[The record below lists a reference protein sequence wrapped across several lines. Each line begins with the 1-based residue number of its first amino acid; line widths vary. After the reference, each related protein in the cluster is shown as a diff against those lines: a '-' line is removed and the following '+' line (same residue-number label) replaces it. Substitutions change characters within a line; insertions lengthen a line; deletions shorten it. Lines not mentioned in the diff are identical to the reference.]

1 MTAWNALEL
10 EAALEEAPTIGARLD
25 IAHAAMAA
33 LGLGA
38 LIYDYAPVAY
48 THEGE
53 LITPSFFGMRE
64 VPDDMVDLWSSSGFY
79 QIDPVQHLALNSP
92 RPFVWSYRRNGQTVL
107 NRALDER
114 HEPVV
119 TYVHDMAITCG
130 MTVPIHG
137 RSGDCATVTG
147 IRYGAEDDFHRE
159 GAELLGDFT
168 LLAHAVHAAV
178 EPLFGEAERRSR
190 AVHLTPRERE
200 CLRFSAEGLSA
211 KDISG
216 RLSRSVPTVTMHLNA
231 AARKLGARNR
241 AQMIARAAHYRL
253 L

>member
-1 MTAWNALEL
+1 MAWDALDL
-10 EAALEEAPTIGARLD
+10 DDALGDAATIDGKLDVAR
-25 IAHAAMAA
+25 AAMDA

-48 THEGE
+48 THDGE
-53 LITPSFFGMRE
+53 LITPSFFGMRD
-64 VPDDMVDLWSSSGFY
+64 VPLDMVELWSTNGFY
-79 QIDPVQHLALNSP
+79 QIDPVQHLALNSS
-92 RPFVWSYRRNGQTVL
+92 RPFVWSYRRDGRTVL
-107 NRALDER
+107 NPALEKC

-119 TYVHDMAITCG
+119 SYVHDMAITCG
-130 MTVPIHG
+130 VTVPIHG

-147 IRYGAEDDFHRE
+147 IRNDARDDFHRE
-159 GAELLGDFT
+159 GARLLGDFT
-168 LLAHAVHAAV
+168 LLAHALHAGV
-178 EPLFGEAERRSR
+178 EPLFGEGERRSR

-200 CLRFSAEGLSA
+200 CLRFSADGLSA

-216 RLSRSVPTVTMHLNA
+216 KLSRSVPTVTMHLNA

-241 AQMIARAAHYRL
+241 AQLIARAAHYRL

>member
-1 MTAWNALEL
+1 MAFDAWEL
-10 EAALEEAPTIGARLD
+10 ETALDEAPTIAAKLD
-25 IAHAAMAA
+25 VAHAVMSA

-48 THEGE
+48 THDGE
-53 LITPSFFGMRE
+53 LITPSFFGMRD
-64 VPDDMVDLWSSSGFY
+64 VPLDMVDLWSASGFY

-92 RPFVWSYRRNGQTVL
+92 RPFVWSYRKNGRTVL
-107 NRALDER
+107 NRALDAR

-119 TYVHDMAITCG
+119 SYVHDTAITCG
-130 MTVPIHG
+130 LTVPIHL
-137 RSGDCATVTG
+137 RAGDCATFTG
-147 IRYGAEDDFHRE
+147 IRYDAQDDFDRDGAEILPR
-159 GAELLGDFT
+159 FT
-168 LLAHAVHAAV
+168 LLAHAVHAAI

-211 KDISG
+211 KDISA
-216 RLSRSVPTVTMHLNA
+216 RIHRSVPTVTMHLNA
-231 AARKLGARNR
+231 AARKLDARNR